1 MNTIVKK
8 ETEGTV
14 LNMLVDASYVPC
26 FEKLRKTGFEIP
38 DLRFMFVYLPDGKV
52 KDLAEFYVGFE
63 NYAPIHFIGGVCDP
77 HEEEDFIE
85 IIKCAALRN
94 VLEYDYLQKELLS
107 DLDESELIFEEL
119 KWDEEDFEEELCC
132 EKILETNE
140 TIDTESCNTLYAT
153 LPTAEFP
160 VFALLQSAGFELS
173 NLLCQV
179 KFAPHSDKKI
189 GTCIRLS
196 YKFDGYGDY
205 ALIRTIPLSCLDEEL
220 TPALLTDLAFSS
232 VQDIPAFYFHLIKN
246 LPHSKCIMKY
256 LENASK
262 LLKNII

>member
-179 KFAPHSDKKI
+179 KFASPGAGPCWGPRPSRS
-189 GTCIRLS
+189 GTSWAWRRAPTCWRARARS
-196 YKFDGYGDY
+196 
-205 ALIRTIPLSCLDEEL
+205 ASC
-220 TPALLTDLAFSS
+220 PAGPRRRAWPWRGSCFPRWCCWTRRGG
-232 VQDIPAFYFHLIKN
+232 
-246 LPHSKCIMKY
+246 
-256 LENASK
+256 
-262 LLKNII
+262 